1 MIGKGAMAEVIE
13 YGKDKVCKL
22 FYEDCSEEFIKLEYK
37 NAIEMYKN
45 NITIPKPF
53 EIINLQNRKGII
65 YERIYGKTLSHFLNG
80 DNKNKML
87 ELFVDLHRNMLS
99 HHSKNMLSYKEVIK
113 KILNRSS
120 NKNHDFIK
128 QINMLPDGTNIC
140 HGDLHPKNII
150 IKSDGT
156 AVIIDF
162 TSACC
167 GPFLCDIAR
176 TFFILNT
183 DNNSFLANEYL
194 EKMNVLKTDIKEY
207 INVFEKLHKY
217 EKLIGK
223 ANIKK

>member
-22 FYEDCSEEFIKLEYK
+22 FYEDCPEEFVKLEYK
-37 NAIEMYKN
+37 NAIEMYEN
-45 NITIPKPF
+45 NITVPKPF

-65 YERIYGKTLSHFLNG
+65 YERIYGKTLSCFLSG

-87 ELFVDLHRNMLS
+87 ELFVNLHRNLLS
-99 HHSKNMLSYKEVIK
+99 HHSKNMLSYKEIMK
-113 KILNRSS
+113 ELLNRSS
-120 NKNHDFIK
+120 NENYDFIK
-128 QINMLPDGTNIC
+128 QINTLPDGTHIC
-140 HGDLHPKNII
+140 HGDLHPKNVI

-176 TFFILNT
+176 TFFILNSDDKLT
-183 DNNSFLANEYL
+183 LANQYL
-194 EKMNVLKTDIKEY
+194 RKMNVSKMDIKEY
-207 INVFEKLHKY
+207 IDVFEKLHKY
-217 EKLIGK
+217 EKFIGK
-223 ANIKK
+223 GIKK